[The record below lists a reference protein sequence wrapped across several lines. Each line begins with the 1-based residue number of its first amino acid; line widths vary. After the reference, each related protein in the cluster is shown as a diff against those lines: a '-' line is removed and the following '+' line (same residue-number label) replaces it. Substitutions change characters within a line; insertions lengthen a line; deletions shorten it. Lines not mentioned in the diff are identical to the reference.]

1 MVLGKHRKAD
11 KSRGSW
17 RWQEELSPI
26 LMAQSSFLNM
36 KCAIG
41 FAKDKKVTFV
51 TKSSTLKLYKTS
63 VLDLRAI
70 VFSSPSRDD
79 FQGLFSSGDLRRGG
93 ERRCLMA
100 GAG

>member
-1 MVLGKHRKAD
+1 
-11 KSRGSW
+11 
-17 RWQEELSPI
+17 
-26 LMAQSSFLNM
+26 M

-51 TKSSTLKLYKTS
+51 TKSSALKLYKTS
-63 VLDLRAI
+63 VLDQRAI

-79 FQGLFSSGDLRRGG
+79 FQGLFFSGDLRRGG
-93 ERRCLMA
+93 ERRCLTG